1 MILTQE
7 FLDMF
12 VDGESSSDLHYQN
25 SLANVEL
32 DKHVHMWVACICILV
47 HLHVF
52 VHVRPWAVKS

>member
-12 VDGESSSDLHYQN
+12 DGESCSDLYYQN
-25 SLANVEL
+25 SLDNVEL
-32 DKHVHMWVACICILV
+32 DKHVHMWVACVCVLV

-52 VHVRPWAVKS
+52 VHVHPWAVKS

>member
-12 VDGESSSDLHYQN
+12 VHGESSSDLYYQN
-25 SLANVEL
+25 SLDNVEW
-32 DKHVHMWVACICILV
+32 DKHMHMWVAYVCVLV

-52 VHVRPWAVKS
+52 FHVHPWAVKS

>member
-25 SLANVEL
+25 SLDNVCE
-32 DKHVHMWVACICILV
+32 WRAF
-47 HLHVF
+47 VF
-52 VHVRPWAVKS
+52 VSIPMSLFMFLQEL

>member
-1 MILTQE
+1 
-7 FLDMF
+7 MF

-52 VHVRPWAVKS
+52 VHVHPWAVKS